1 MTPNNCHQPE
11 EKIVVAFDVKRIQI
25 GLIQIELRVYGTNVL
40 PSAALIWV
48 YALNFAPFLVFY
60 TDKELSFN
68 LQNNNNIKRRMR
80 SWRFCLGIAEM
91 GGTRAHLRVG
101 QTKPPPIPPK
111 AEANNWS
118 ICKTLTDHD
127 ILR

>member
-11 EKIVVAFDVKRIQI
+11 EKIVVAFDVKRTQI
-25 GLIQIELRVYGTNVL
+25 GLRLKSVWDK
-40 PSAALIWV
+40 ALIWV
-48 YALNFAPFLVFY
+48 YVLNFAPFLVFY

-80 SWRFCLGIAEM
+80 SWRFCFGIAEM

-101 QTKPPPIPPK
+101 QTNPPPIPPK
-111 AEANNWS
+111 ADANNWS